1 MPSRDTS
8 ERLMASADV
17 SSTRIVLD
25 TNIWSYIGQGGEA
38 DAFEELARAKHI
50 GVVVPPSVLLEVMKT
65 PDPSALAQI
74 VDAVTRGARDWTHP
88 PTEARQLAEEVVS
101 EIRRLRPAWVRTF
114 PETSNVE
121 RLEKFWTKRIWQK
134 AAADPVGVAERVN
147 SGSEMAAADRDVY
160 EIQQENRQRL
170 LKSGARTK
178 WEIEP
183 HVDLSNQLEHDR
195 LGWEGERIA
204 FWRVDSAM
212 TWWEVMLHGASGRV
226 PLHSSL
232 HDWLDPWSAKTETLR
247 NEGVPKSVPKFGLRR
262 LFSKRKARVC
272 GPFAVAGAGFE
283 PATSGL

>member
-1 MPSRDTS
+1 
-8 ERLMASADV
+8 
-17 SSTRIVLD
+17 
-25 TNIWSYIGQGGEA
+25 
-38 DAFEELARAKHI
+38 
-50 GVVVPPSVLLEVMKT
+50 
-65 PDPSALAQI
+65 
-74 VDAVTRGARDWTHP
+74 
-88 PTEARQLAEEVVS
+88 
-101 EIRRLRPAWVRTF
+101 
-114 PETSNVE
+114 VE